1 MKPDTIKNTDLR
13 HYSIVPI
20 RAIKDKEVQ
29 GTFALSVLCALCSY
43 CDELGRTFV
52 SQERLAKDLNRSR
65 QSINRQIKKLMKLGY
80 IVYARKQ
87 FKKQTTNTLK
97 VIYDKKI
104 KTVEKARE
112 TLTAKQQMDLAE
124 REHKLSTLDVAPVN
138 SMSTSEVSGCA
149 TSDVSGCATSD
160 VSQNGTYNN
169 IYNTNRDEI
178 EKIKKLFCRGAD
190 NFGLY
195 RFVNSKDDRVINEW
209 VNCGYDSNKFKQLIE
224 YHVKHCKE
232 QQIEYPVAIGYFNS
246 IIKAYIDKGVDMK
259 FKGLIKKAAKGMP

>member
-1 MKPDTIKNTDLR
+1 
-13 HYSIVPI
+13 
-20 RAIKDKEVQ
+20 
-29 GTFALSVLCALCSY
+29 
-43 CDELGRTFV
+43 
-52 SQERLAKDLNRSR
+52 
-65 QSINRQIKKLMKLGY
+65 MKLGY

-124 REHKLSTLDVAPVN
+124 REHKLSTLDVAPAN
-138 SMSTSEVSGCA
+138 SMSTSE
-149 TSDVSGCATSD
+149 VSGCATSD

>member
-20 RAIKDKEVQ
+20 RAIRDKEVQ

-124 REHKLSTLDVAPVN
+124 REYKLSTSEVAPAN
-138 SMSTSEVSGCA
+138 SMSTPEVSGSATSDVAGCA
-149 TSDVSGCATSD
+149 TSEVA
-160 VSQNGTYNN
+160 QNGTYNN

-178 EKIKKLFCRGAD
+178 EKIKKLFCKGAD
-190 NFGLY
+190 NFGLS

-246 IIKAYIDKGVDMK
+246 IIKAYIDNGVGMK
-259 FKGLIKKAAKGMP
+259 FNGLIKKAVKGMP